1 MVHWTIGTTRQ
12 IGFCKWSNGPLARFT
27 PFHDLHHLQDVNPTK
42 LYLTPTALVDHLQP
56 FTAIGNS
63 LIVNGPL
70 DHWHDT
76 TNWFCKWSNGPLA
89 RFTPFTGCKSH
100 NFQLNPRALVDHL
113 QPFTAIGN
121 SLIVNGPLDHW
132 HDTTNW
138 VL

>member
-1 MVHWTIGTTRQ
+1 MVHWIIGTTRQ
-12 IGFCKWSNGPLARFT
+12 IGFCKWSNGPSARFT
-27 PFHDLHHLQDVNPTK
+27 PFTDVNPT
-42 LYLTPTALVDHLQP
+42 LLHSTLRALVDHLQP

-89 RFTPFTGCKSH
+89 RFTPFTDV
-100 NFQLNPRALVDHL
+100 NPTLLHSTLRALVDHL